1 MRTKSIL
8 LGLAS
13 AFAVIACNKAEVPAP
28 APAPVQGA
36 PVFTATVAP
45 SISKTELVGSQFSFN
60 AGDEILIVDA
70 NSNQAVY
77 AADAAGTSVS
87 FSYKSGT
94 IESGSSYVAYYPAEL
109 AVFPAQQTAA
119 ESTNASSPMR
129 AESSNTTLEFKNVG
143 ALAQIKLLSSNTVTV
158 TGIELSCETK
168 LLSGTYEMS
177 GDAAVIAEGGQNFVN
192 ANFASPIS
200 LGNLT
205 RVVYVAIPEG
215 EYPSLKIKIIA
226 EEGAQTFT
234 SKNPIAFAANSIA
247 SIGPLPVNKILP
259 AVDLSANG
267 TANCYIV
274 PQAGAYKFKATVK
287 GNDEEQTIAP
297 ASVEYLWSTFNT
309 TTAPATANDIISD
322 ISFDATSGYVSFNA
336 TGTKGNVVVA
346 AKDAQ
351 GTILWSW
358 HLWCTEVN
366 EVAHNKNNMNG
377 HIMADRNLG
386 ALSNTYS
393 AENTVDFGLFYEW
406 GRKDPFV
413 CAAGVRTISDPA
425 NTPYAAVH
433 GVQRTTVAST
443 DSGVNVGGTSV
454 AYAVA
459 HPTAYI
465 TRDTSPYDWNVTT
478 NNNLWKANS
487 KTMYDPC
494 PVGYRVPKVSAGP
507 WGYFTANTTWD
518 STYRGRYF
526 TNADNIVVWHPAP
539 GAFSA
544 FTGLYF
550 NSNNTLG
557 TSGRYWGSDTEGN
570 YGCTWIELANECQIA
585 NPQYR
590 ACGQPVRCQ
599 KITQ

>member
-1 MRTKSIL
+1 
-8 LGLAS
+8 
-13 AFAVIACNKAEVPAP
+13 
-28 APAPVQGA
+28 
-36 PVFTATVAP
+36 
-45 SISKTELVGSQFSFN
+45 
-60 AGDEILIVDA
+60 
-70 NSNQAVY
+70 
-77 AADAAGTSVS
+77 
-87 FSYKSGT
+87 
-94 IESGSSYVAYYPAEL
+94 
-109 AVFPAQQTAA
+109 
-119 ESTNASSPMR
+119 MR

-143 ALAQIKLLSSNTVTV
+143 ALAKISLVSSNTVTV

-168 LLSGTYEMS
+168 LLSGTYDMS
-177 GDAAVIAEGGQNFVN
+177 GDAAVIATGGQNFVS
-192 ANFASPIS
+192 AAYATPVS
-200 LGNLT
+200 LGS
-205 RVVYVAIPEG
+205 VAKEFYVAIPEG
-215 EYPSLKIKIIA
+215 EYPSLAIKVIA

-234 SKNPIAFAANSIA
+234 SKNPLGFTANSIA

-309 TTAPATANDIISD
+309 TTAPASANEIVSD
-322 ISFDATSGYVSFNA
+322 ITFDATTGYVSFNA
-336 TGTKGNVVVA
+336 TGTKGNVIVA
-346 AKDAQ
+346 AKDGQ

-366 EVAHNKNNMNG
+366 DVAHNKNNMNG
-377 HIMADRNLG
+377 HIMNDRNLG

-393 AENTVDFGLFYEW
+393 TENTLDFGFMYEW

-425 NTPYAAVH
+425 STPYAAVH

-459 HPTAYI
+459 HPTTYI
-465 TRDTSPYDWNVTT
+465 TRDTSPYDWNVTKDDT
-478 NNNLWKANS
+478 LWKPNS
-487 KTMYDPC
+487 KTVYDPC

-507 WGYFTANTTWD
+507 WGYFSANTTWD

-557 TSGRYWGSDTEGN
+557 NSGRYWGGDPDGIYGN
-570 YGCTWIELANECQIA
+570 AWLCASTVAFE
-585 NPQYR
+585 PQYR
-590 ACGQPVRCQ
+590 ACGQSVRCQ